1 MKVKD
6 ITTYHQYLIK
16 KMKMPRVSPKVNQS
30 MNSSTRSNKA
40 NRSNQIRANGA
51 QIAVI
56 KNGGNSGS
64 GGSNGRRNHSGQ
76 STLPSS
82 PNNSGYEKFV
92 NDFVAAWDKVM
103 KLDRFDLQ

>member
-1 MKVKD
+1 
-6 ITTYHQYLIK
+6 
-16 KMKMPRVSPKVNQS
+16 MPRVSPKVNQS
-30 MNSSTRSNKA
+30 MNSSTRSNKG

-56 KNGGNSGS
+56 KNGQNSGS

-82 PNNSGYEKFV
+82 PNNSGYEKFI
-92 NDFVAAWDKVM
+92 NAFIP
-103 KLDRFDLQ
+103 LFDISYRAFISISIFRNKCLLSSVLEVPTP